1 MSLSRSISLVVVA
14 IYLIAFLLVPLSK
27 DAVFGNPPDGKLF
40 ISQFAGGF
48 LLLLGFV
55 CVWWSE
61 VLGDALWVGRG
72 AWNPQPSSGG
82 AVRLLGWI
90 FLISAFLIHV
100 IVHHYV
106 G

>member
-1 MSLSRSISLVVVA
+1 MDLSRWISLIVA
-14 IYLIAFLLVPLSK
+14 AVYLIVFILVPLSK
-27 DAVFGNPPDGKLF
+27 DAPGGNPPDGKLF
-40 ISQFAGGF
+40 ISHFAGGF

-61 VLGDALWVGRG
+61 VLGDALWMGRG

-90 FLISAFLIHV
+90 FLVCAFLIHAV
-100 IVHHYV
+100 VHHYV
-106 G
+106 R

>member
-1 MSLSRSISLVVVA
+1 MDLFRRISLVVLGAYV
-14 IYLIAFLLVPLSK
+14 IIFVLVPLSK
-27 DAVFGNPPDGKLF
+27 DAPGGNPPDGKLS
-40 ISQFAGGF
+40 ISQFVGGF

-55 CVWWSE
+55 CVWWAE
-61 VLGDALWVGRG
+61 VLGDALWMGRG

-90 FLISAFLIHV
+90 FLVSAFLIHG

-106 G
+106 R